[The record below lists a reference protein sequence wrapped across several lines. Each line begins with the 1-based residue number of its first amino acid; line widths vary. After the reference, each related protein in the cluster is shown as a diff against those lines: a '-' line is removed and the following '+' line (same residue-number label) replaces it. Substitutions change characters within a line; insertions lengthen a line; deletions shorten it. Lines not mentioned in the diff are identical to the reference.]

1 VVGKTTLENLVREH
15 PEVQI
20 ENSFKYEIFKRS
32 SIEEPHW
39 DGRPV
44 RNGEYTSRTLVAE
57 CAY

>member
-1 VVGKTTLENLVREH
+1 MVGETTLENLVQEH

-39 DGRPV
+39 MV
-44 RNGEYTSRTLVAE
+44 AQFEMVSTLVGLS
-57 CAY
+57 